1 VFHIVL
7 FEPEIPPNTGNV
19 IRLCANTGAEL
30 HLVKPLGFDLD
41 KRSLR
46 RAGLDY
52 RWMAAVH
59 VHADLAACR
68 EALAAVG
75 TRRWWAVETGGTRRY
90 DEVRYS
96 PGDALLFG
104 SERRGLPPAVID
116 DLRRAAIAEQGGD
129 VVVEIPMR
137 EGNRSLNLSNAVT
150 LVTYEA
156 WRQNGFAT
164 VSADAPSGATG
175 DATR

>member
-1 VFHIVL
+1 MFRIVL

-68 EALAAVG
+68 KALAAAG

-90 DEVRYS
+90 HEVRYS

-104 SERRGLPPAVID
+104 SERRGLPTAVVD
-116 DLRRAAIAEQGGD
+116 ELRTAQGED
-129 VVVEIPMR
+129 IVVEIPMR

-156 WRQNGFAT
+156 WRQNGFAA
-164 VSADAPSGATG
+164 ADPT
-175 DATR
+175 TR

>member
-1 VFHIVL
+1 MFRIVL

-59 VHADLAACR
+59 VHADLVACR
-68 EALAAVG
+68 EALTAAG

-104 SERRGLPPAVID
+104 SERRGLPPDVLT
-116 DLRRAAIAEQGGD
+116 DLRTAQGED
-129 VVVEIPMR
+129 IVVEIPMR

-164 VSADAPSGATG
+164 VSAGAPSGATG

>member
-1 VFHIVL
+1 MFRIVL

-68 EALAAVG
+68 EALSAAG
-75 TRRWWAVETGGTRRY
+75 TRRWWAVETGGTQRY

-104 SERRGLPPAVID
+104 SERRGLPPDVLT
-116 DLRRAAIAEQGGD
+116 DLRTAQGED
-129 VVVEIPMR
+129 IVVEIPMR

-156 WRQNGFAT
+156 WRQNGFAA
-164 VSADAPSGATG
+164 VSVAAPDGTPDGATG